1 MVLDRYNGTAKIS
14 SKSYRIQVQMN
25 YTMRFTREDYCAT
38 QPGLNDDLYDAMGWP
53 VLSLYDANGYYY
65 STPSPSL
72 GIAEGGETTQQTD
85 NIYHQLGFLIEPIKN
100 WKTHIDLNYR
110 IKNQNEHVDRQMLYN
125 HDVNG
130 NPYVYDKTSYVR

>member
-1 MVLDRYNGTAKIS
+1 MNLADDGLDRYNGTAKIS
-14 SKSYRIQVQMN
+14 SKIADWLQMN
-25 YTMRFTREDYCAT
+25 YTMRFTREDYLRPT
-38 QPGLNDDLYDAMGWP
+38 GLNDALYDAMGWP

-72 GIAEGGETTQQTD
+72 GIAEGGKTTQQTD

-110 IKNQNEHVDRQMLYN
+110 IKNQNEHVDKQMLYLSLI
-125 HDVNG
+125 HI
-130 NPYVYDKTSYVR
+130 